1 VDRENL
7 YIGNSLTSKIL
18 GVGKVI
24 LKMTYRKL
32 LTLNNVFHVTE
43 IMKNLVSDS
52 LLSKNNFKIV
62 F

>member
-1 VDRENL
+1 M
-7 YIGNSLTSKIL
+7 GNSLTSKIL